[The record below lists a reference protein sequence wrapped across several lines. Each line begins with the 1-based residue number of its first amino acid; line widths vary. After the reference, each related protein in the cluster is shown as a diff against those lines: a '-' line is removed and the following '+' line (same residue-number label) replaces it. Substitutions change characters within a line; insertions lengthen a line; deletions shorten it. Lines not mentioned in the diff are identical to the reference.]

1 MLEEVMALQSQE
13 LPRECPAPPLNHFRH
28 GNLRVV
34 VGDPLRYGTE
44 KLKGST
50 MAFLEGLGAFAGKDL
65 EEEGIAIRQRHHEHR
80 CLSLLP
86 AIDDRRLAKID
97 LGLASPVRQRH
108 EDFR

>member
-1 MLEEVMALQSQE
+1 MTNDPGGYNPVSYTHLE
-13 LPRECPAPPLNHFRH
+13 
-28 GNLRVV
+28 
-34 VGDPLRYGTE
+34 
-44 KLKGST
+44 LKCST